1 MVTSPALTVIIFVYY
16 IYYIYIYIC
25 TLVYSGDNILAL
37 LKHLLTSETLADPS
51 EYRHGSM
58 VFFDVLGVAM
68 VAYPARVGN
77 IINYL
82 VAIAT
87 LIYLAKKC
95 KQSRNGGE

>member
-1 MVTSPALTVIIFVYY
+1 MRKNVSVCYVSNLVHVSP
-16 IYYIYIYIC
+16 
-25 TLVYSGDNILAL
+25 GDNILAL
-37 LKHLLTSETLADPS
+37 LKHLVTTKTLADPS

-68 VAYPARVGN
+68 VAYPARVGS
-77 IINYL
+77 IINYM

-95 KQSRNGGE
+95 LRPSNVGRYTHTQTHTVG